1 MVRLGKQAA
10 FRFGKYFDYLLSCGH
25 GIGRRLYRRR
35 TNGFLAYKGQFEGR
49 IGSLVDQFVQIK
61 MLSLH
66 AERLADTVLNET
78 ESEATPDVGIP
89 DISDDIE
96 ISVENVSFRYAD
108 NEPYVLQNVS
118 FKIGRGESLALIG
131 RSGCGKSTL
140 LDILSGNLPPE
151 SGKVMING
159 HDIYSLPP
167 RLSAI

>member
-1 MVRLGKQAA
+1 M
-10 FRFGKYFDYLLSCGH
+10 
-25 GIGRRLYRRR
+25 
-35 TNGFLAYKGQFEGR
+35 AYKGQFEGR

-108 NEPYVLQNVS
+108 NEPYVYKTS
-118 FKIGRGESLALIG
+118 AS
-131 RSGCGKSTL
+131 RS
-140 LDILSGNLPPE
+140 DVVN
-151 SGKVMING
+151 
-159 HDIYSLPP
+159 
-167 RLSAI
+167 RLR